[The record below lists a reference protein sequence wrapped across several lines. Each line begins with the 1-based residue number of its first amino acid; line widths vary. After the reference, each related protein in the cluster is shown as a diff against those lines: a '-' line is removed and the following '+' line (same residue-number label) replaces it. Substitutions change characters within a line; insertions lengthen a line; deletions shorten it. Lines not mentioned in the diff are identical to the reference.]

1 MNLRRHRILVLA
13 PVLLVLVACKGRRDL
28 GNDGLR
34 DLPSRTPEK
43 LIERLLLADPG
54 AQHYYSARADV
65 EVVGED
71 GSRSFKA
78 NLRVVHDSAAWISVV
93 PALGIEVARA
103 LLTPDSLKVLDK
115 LNDRYFLGDNAA
127 AKKKFGMQ
135 PSLDLFQQALLGRAV
150 GLVPTEKYRADRDN
164 GKYMLTS
171 KEKRRFIRATEEPA
185 EVDSTADQRTERI
198 QEQAEENSV
207 VVYRYWLD
215 PDSFWVDR
223 VLITDLA
230 RDQQADL
237 RYEERTRV
245 NGIPLPSRILILLSD
260 SSREASAR
268 FELTKINVDGPLQ
281 LSFRIP
287 EKFSPME

>member
-1 MNLRRHRILVLA
+1 MNLLRHRILVLA

-28 GNDGLR
+28 GNDGIR
-34 DLPSRTPEK
+34 DLPARTSEK
-43 LIERLLLADPG
+43 LLERLLIADPG
-54 AQHYYSARADV
+54 AQHYYSARAEV
-65 EVVGED
+65 EVVGDD

-78 NLRVVHDSAAWISVV
+78 NLRVVNDSAAWISVV

-103 LLTPDSLKVLDK
+103 LLTPDSIKVLDK
-115 LNDRYFLGDNAA
+115 LNDRYFLGDIPA
-127 AKKKFGMQ
+127 AKKKFGIQ

-150 GLVPTEKYRADRDN
+150 GLEPTEKYRADRDD

-171 KEKRRFIRATEEPA
+171 KEKRRFIRAAEE
-185 EVDSTADQRTERI
+185 DSTADPRAERI
-198 QEQAEENSV
+198 QAQAEENSV

>member
-28 GNDGLR
+28 GNDWVR

-103 LLTPDSLKVLDK
+103 LLTPAMRGVLC
-115 LNDRYFLGDNAA
+115 RYTSPHGASTLITSA
-127 AKKKFGMQ
+127 
-135 PSLDLFQQALLGRAV
+135 PRSTSRA
-150 GLVPTEKYRADRDN
+150 
-164 GKYMLTS
+164 
-171 KEKRRFIRATEEPA
+171 PA
-185 EVDSTADQRTERI
+185 EGAAT
-198 QEQAEENSV
+198 
-207 VVYRYWLD
+207 
-215 PDSFWVDR
+215 
-223 VLITDLA
+223 
-230 RDQQADL
+230 
-237 RYEERTRV
+237 
-245 NGIPLPSRILILLSD
+245 
-260 SSREASAR
+260 
-268 FELTKINVDGPLQ
+268 
-281 LSFRIP
+281 
-287 EKFSPME
+287 